1 MTPRD
6 TVYCAL
12 PLYHGTGFLL
22 AAGGALVGGARLMLG
37 RKFSVRTFWRDCRVG
52 GVTIVFYVGEMCRYL
67 VSAPEVANE
76 KNHSI
81 RLMVGNGMRAD
92 VWSRFLHRFGNVRIV
107 EFYAS
112 TEGNVATINLTGEK
126 VGSIGRIPF
135 QISQAEL
142 VRYDV
147 EEDDFIRDAMGYCVP
162 CDADEPGVLISRIRD
177 DRVWT
182 RFGRLCR

>member
-1 MTPRD
+1 MGSEMCIRDRRKRQLSPRLRD
-6 TVYCAL
+6 S
-12 PLYHGTGFLL
+12 H
-22 AAGGALVGGARLMLG
+22 AR
-37 RKFSVRTFWRDCRVG
+37 RDCRVG

-76 KNHSI
+76 KNHSL

-112 TEGNVATINLTGEK
+112 TEGNVATINLTGDK
-126 VGSIGRIPF
+126 IGSIGRIPF

-142 VRYDV
+142 VRYDI
-147 EEDDFIRDAMGYCVP
+147 EEEEFIRDAMGYCVP
-162 CDADEPGVLISRIRD
+162 LSLIHI
-177 DRVWT
+177 
-182 RFGRLCR
+182 